1 MSKIKTTFI
10 CNDCGANFA
19 KWQGQCTSCKNWNSI
34 SEEVILKPKNNSS
47 NFAKWQGQ
55 CTSCKNWNSISEEV
69 ILKPKNNSWEKNSVV
84 NIKDSTPQKIS
95 NIIYKEEDRLVT
107 LDTEFNRVLGGG
119 IVPGSL
125 ILLGGEPGI
134 GKSTLLLQ
142 VAIKLPYKTLYISGE
157 ESQSQIKM
165 RANRMNH
172 ESEDC
177 YILTEISLE
186 NIFKQ
191 IEKIKPQILIV
202 DSIQTLKTDL
212 IDSAPGSVS
221 QIKTC
226 TSELINFAKK
236 TSTPVIIIGH
246 ITKDGN
252 IAGPKILEHMVDT
265 VLQFEGD
272 RNHVYRILRVNKNR
286 FGSTNEIGV
295 YEMNVKGLKEITNPS
310 EILISKKNQELS
322 GNAISAT
329 IEGMRPFMIEVQALV
344 STAVYGTP
352 QRSSTGYNSKRLNM
366 LLAVLEKRVGFR
378 LASKDVFLNITGG
391 ISVDDTALDL
401 AVVAAIISSNEDL
414 ILNEKY
420 CFAAEVG
427 LSGEIRPVQR
437 LEQRITEAEKLGFSA
452 IFISK
457 FSKLNISPKSIKI
470 IYLSKIE
477 DLINNLN

>member
-10 CNDCGANFA
+10 CNDCGA
-19 KWQGQCTSCKNWNSI
+19 
-34 SEEVILKPKNNSS
+34 

-236 TSTPVIIIGH
+236 TSTPVIIVGH

-437 LEQRITEAEKLGFSA
+437 LEQRITEAEKLGFST